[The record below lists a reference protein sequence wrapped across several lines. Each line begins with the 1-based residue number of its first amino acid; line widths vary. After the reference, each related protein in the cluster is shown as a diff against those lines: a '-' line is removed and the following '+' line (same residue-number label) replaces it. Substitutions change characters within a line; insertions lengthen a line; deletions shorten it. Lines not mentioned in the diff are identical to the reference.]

1 MINYIILVLSAS
13 TAVFTHLLHVR
24 FKQGPVRASA
34 LLALV
39 AGLIFHFFPT
49 WLSADLSKHI
59 PLVVIGASFI
69 GMVSSD
75 RLANILG
82 IIIAGLLFGLIYA
95 HTSRYFDGYGGA
107 LGTAAC
113 IAVLVCMAIPH
124 LSSKRKLTVGILQ
137 LRRMLFNS
145 KRKTNYRRRNQGM

>member
-1 MINYIILVLSAS
+1 MINAIILILSAS
-13 TAVFTHLLHVR
+13 SAVLTHLLHMR

-34 LLALV
+34 LLALAV
-39 AGLIFHFFPT
+39 GLIFHCFPI
-49 WLSADLSKHI
+49 WLSPDLSKHI

-75 RLANILG
+75 RLANMLG
-82 IIIAGLLFGLIYA
+82 IVIAGLLFGLIYL

-124 LSSKRKLTVGILQ
+124 LSSKRKLTVGVLQ
-137 LRRMLFNS
+137 LRRMLFNRS
-145 KRKTNYRRRNQGM
+145 RKIKQRGRNRGL

>member
-1 MINYIILVLSAS
+1 MINVIILLLAVSSA
-13 TAVFTHLLHVR
+13 VCTHLLHVR

-34 LLALV
+34 LLSLV
-39 AGLIFHFFPT
+39 VGLIFYCFPN
-49 WLSADLSKHI
+49 WLSPDLSKHI

-69 GMVSSD
+69 GMVSSE
-75 RLANILG
+75 RLANMLG
-82 IIIAGLLFGLIYA
+82 IVIAGLLFGLIYV

-124 LSSKRKLTVGILQ
+124 LSSKRKLTVGVLQ
-137 LRRMLFNS
+137 LRRMLFNRR
-145 KRKTNYRRRNQGM
+145 RKTKHRGRNRAL